1 MHRQLVALVLGIVV
15 VIAVP
20 VVRAQDQEFKVV
32 IHVDNPI
39 SSVGQEQL
47 ARCFMKE
54 IGMWTTGD
62 PVIPVDQLPDSK
74 VRAAFS
80 KEIHGKSA
88 AAVAELWQQRGAG
101 GATPPAMLA
110 SDQEVLDFVRAN
122 PGAVG
127 YVSAKTELGPG
138 VKELTVTED

>member
-1 MHRQLVALVLGIVV
+1 MSRQIAALVLGIVV

-20 VVRAQDQEFKVV
+20 VVWAQDQDFKVV

-62 PVIPVDQLPDSK
+62 PVIPVDQLPESK
-74 VRAAFS
+74 ARAAFS

-127 YVSAKTELGPG
+127 YVSARTELGPG

>member
-1 MHRQLVALVLGIVV
+1 MDRRLVAMVLGIVV
-15 VIAVP
+15 VLAVP
-20 VVRAQDQEFKVV
+20 AVRAQDRDFKVV

-39 SSVGQEQL
+39 SSVGREQL

-54 IGMWTTGD
+54 IGIWTTGD
-62 PVIPVDQLPDSK
+62 PVIPVDQLPESQ

-80 KEIHGKSA
+80 KEVHGGSA
-88 AAVAELWQQRGAG
+88 PAIAELWEQRGAG

-127 YVSAKTELGPG
+127 YVSAATELGPG
-138 VKELTVTED
+138 VKELTLTED